1 MRLHPSLLAV
11 AGSVLAVCLTG
22 CDPGDRAASSGG
34 STPPANVTVTTN
46 APASSASPAANTP
59 ASAAA
64 NAPAGNAPNAS
75 AEGTKPASAKAG
87 APGGNKPVAVTME
100 TSKGTID
107 LELYP
112 DKAPISVKN
121 FVSYARRGFYNGTI
135 FHRVIPTFMIQG
147 GGFTP
152 GLVEKKTDPPIENE
166 SGNGLENKRGTL
178 AMARTPDPNSATA
191 QFFINVKDNDFLNKA
206 QSQDGYGYA
215 VFGKVVKGMD
225 VVDKIK
231 AVPTTTKNTPD
242 HGPMGDVPA
251 DPVLIK
257 SVRVK

>member
-1 MRLHPSLLAV
+1 MLPRRSTLLLA
-11 AGSVLAVCLTG
+11 AFALTG
-22 CDPGDRAASSGG
+22 LAAGL
-34 STPPANVTVTTN
+34 
-46 APASSASPAANTP
+46 
-59 ASAAA
+59 
-64 NAPAGNAPNAS
+64 
-75 AEGTKPASAKAG
+75 AG
-87 APGGNKPVAVTME
+87 AADQGKNPIVVLD
-100 TSKGTID
+100 TSLGEVQV
-107 LELYP
+107 ELYP
-112 DKAPISVKN
+112 DKAPVTVKN
-121 FVSYARRGFYNGTI
+121 FVAYVRKGFYNGTI

-242 HGPMGDVPA
+242 HGPLGDVPVK
-251 DPVLIK
+251 PVIIRAAK
-257 SVRVK
+257 VK